1 MQNPNSDIR
10 EVGFQELTELQ
21 KETDVSS
28 RAGTDL
34 ERANRG
40 IRRLSPSVKSGTATP
55 EEQREYEDYM
65 MTRYGPQDRY
75 DQQTATTY
83 KIWPTIPDNVYVPE
97 GFPSEEEA
105 KYEDQ
110 VRTLRLRSQQKI
122 AVEGLPSEKAKMAQL
137 IIRMNDAADIMRELE
152 EEYPEGVVD
161 EELFRAYMAGEEGN
175 TLEQHF
181 AGLLARK
188 GLTQDQRAYIT
199 AAGDFNEA
207 VLRPLSGAVISAGE
221 ISRNGHLIMKYKGLK
236 ESRQESVDRFR
247 ESATLG
253 MITSMPL
260 GWPMYEAEFNRF
272 KGIHDY
278 QGGYQIPGV
287 VNPQRKTN
295 QDANNNQEESALD
308 KALQGRG

>member
-10 EVGFQELTELQ
+10 EVGFQELTEWLN
-21 KETDVSS
+21 ESDVSS
-28 RAGTDL
+28 LAVTDL

-40 IRRLSPSVKSGTATP
+40 IRRLGPSVKSGEATP

-83 KIWPTIPDNVYVPE
+83 KIWPTIPGNVYVPE

-137 IIRMNDAADIMRELE
+137 IIRMNDASDIMRELE
-152 EEYPEGVVD
+152 EKYPEGVVD

-188 GLTQDQRAYIT
+188 GLNQDQRAYIT

-221 ISRNGHLIMKYKGLK
+221 ISRNGHLIMKYKGLS

-260 GWPMYEAEFNRF
+260 GWPMYDSEFNRF
-272 KGIHDY
+272 KDIHDY
-278 QGGYQIPGV
+278 QGSYQIPGV
-287 VNPQRKTN
+287 VNPQRKVN

-308 KALQGRG
+308 KALQDRG